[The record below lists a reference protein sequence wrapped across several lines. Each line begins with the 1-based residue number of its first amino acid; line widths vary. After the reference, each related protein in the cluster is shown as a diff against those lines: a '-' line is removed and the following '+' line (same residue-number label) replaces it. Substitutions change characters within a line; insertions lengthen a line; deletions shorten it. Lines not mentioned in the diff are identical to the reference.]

1 MSQVAEA
8 SNTPHPD
15 IHAHRLLI
23 VDCISSLGAM
33 EFDMDR
39 WQVDAAITASQK
51 GLMTPTGISFVAI
64 NQRGW
69 AAVEK
74 ATKPGYYVNF
84 KNIKKFFFPPYKKKK
99 NFFFSLHLL
108 FK

>member
-1 MSQVAEA
+1 
-8 SNTPHPD
+8 
-15 IHAHRLLI
+15 
-23 VDCISSLGAM
+23 M
-33 EFDMDR
+33 EFMMEG

-51 GLMTPTGISFVAI
+51 GLMTPTGICFVAI

-84 KNIKKFFFPPYKKKK
+84 KNNKPFA
-99 NFFFSLHLL
+99 NMMRT
-108 FK
+108 